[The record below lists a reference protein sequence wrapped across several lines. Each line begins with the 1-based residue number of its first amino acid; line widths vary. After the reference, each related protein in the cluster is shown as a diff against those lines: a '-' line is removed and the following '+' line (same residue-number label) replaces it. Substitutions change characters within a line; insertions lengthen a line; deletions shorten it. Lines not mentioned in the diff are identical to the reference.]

1 MVLNEFLRRLEA
13 GLAPLGEAERNDTLL
28 YYSEMI
34 RDRIEDGM
42 TEEEAVAAV
51 GIPEELARDRLAD
64 QPLPVLVKQ
73 RINKEKRR
81 SGSAAVTVLAIVG
94 FPVWLPLLIAFTA
107 VVLSVYVVIW
117 SVIVVMFAV
126 DLAFAASALACL
138 AGGVWMLWHNPLTAL
153 YCFGGA
159 LMLAGLA
166 ILAFFGAKGT
176 AKGLIKLTALIG
188 RGIKR
193 MIIGKKAEK

>member
-13 GLAPLGEAERNDTLL
+13 GLAPLGEAERSDALL

-51 GIPEELARDRLAD
+51 GSPEELARDRLAE
-64 QPLPVLVKQ
+64 QPLPTLVKQ
-73 RINKEKRR
+73 RIKKEKKR
-81 SGSAAVTVLAIVG
+81 SGALVTVLAIVG
-94 FPVWLPLLIAFTA
+94 FPVWLPLLIVFLA
-107 VVLSVYVVIW
+107 VVLVVYVVIW
-117 SVIVVMFAV
+117 SVIAVMFAV
-126 DLAFAASALACL
+126 DLAFAVSSVACL
-138 AGGVWMLWHNPLTAL
+138 IGGVWMLWHNPLLAL
-153 YCFGGA
+153 SCFAAA
-159 LMLAGLA
+159 LLLAGLA
-166 ILAFFGAKGT
+166 ILFFFAAKGV
-176 AKGLIKLTALIG
+176 AKGLIKLSALIG

>member
-13 GLAPLGEAERNDTLL
+13 GLAPLGESERSDALL

-42 TEEEAVAAV
+42 MEEEAVAAV
-51 GIPEELARDRLAD
+51 GSPEELARDRLAV

-73 RINKEKRR
+73 RIKKEKKR
-81 SGSAAVTVLAIVG
+81 SGALVTVLAIVG
-94 FPVWLPLLIAFTA
+94 FPVWLPLLIVFLA
-107 VVLSVYVVIW
+107 VVLVVYVVIW
-117 SVIVVMFAV
+117 SVIAVMFAV
-126 DLAFAASALACL
+126 DLAFAVSSVACL
-138 AGGVWMLWHNPLTAL
+138 IGGVWMLWHNPLLAL
-153 YCFGGA
+153 YCFAAA
-159 LMLAGLA
+159 LLLAGLA
-166 ILAFFGAKGT
+166 ILFFFAAKGA
-176 AKGLIKLTALIG
+176 AKGLIKLSALIG